1 MDMTVDE
8 KAYYP
13 DRAAVAVKQCSDN
26 GENHLANPDPIL
38 LAGSLVMSGAGKAV
52 VLAVGKST
60 IKETELTQDQLKMDA
75 ENTPLM
81 KKLSV
86 LAAIVSKYAYILA
99 AVAFALFTVFWLCM
113 NLFSDQSLVSNESL
127 HGLLANLQIAVA
139 LLIVCVPEGMPLAIS
154 LAVAFSTENLKNEHL
169 LIKNTEALEISGTLI
184 DVMTGKTA
192 TLTEGDMRV
201 GSLYIGNAMQD
212 TSNLEL
218 NHELMKVFQSCL
230 LLNTEARMEM
240 GDDDHKYVPRGSPVE
255 VGLLRFLIDQ
265 EVPVQEQLVERERL
279 Y

>member
-1 MDMTVDE
+1 
-8 KAYYP
+8 
-13 DRAAVAVKQCSDN
+13 
-26 GENHLANPDPIL
+26 
-38 LAGSLVMSGAGKAV
+38 
-52 VLAVGKST
+52 
-60 IKETELTQDQLKMDA
+60 
-75 ENTPLM
+75 M
-81 KKLSV
+81 KKLGI
-86 LAAIVSKYAYILA
+86 LASIVGKWAYIMA

-113 NLFSDQSLVSNESL
+113 NLFSDQSLVSNDSL
-127 HGLLANLQIAVA
+127 HGLLKNLQIAIA

-201 GSLYIGNAMQD
+201 GSLYIGNGMQD

-218 NHELMKVFQSCL
+218 NHELNKVFQNCL

-240 GDDDHKYVPRGSPVE
+240 GDDDVKYTPQGSPVE
-255 VGLLRFLIDQ
+255 VGLLRFLI
-265 EVPVQEQLVERERL
+265 E
-279 Y
+279 

>member
-1 MDMTVDE
+1 MDPED
-8 KAYYP
+8 
-13 DRAAVAVKQCSDN
+13 
-26 GENHLANPDPIL
+26 
-38 LAGSLVMSGAGKAV
+38 
-52 VLAVGKST
+52 
-60 IKETELTQDQLKMDA
+60 
-75 ENTPLM
+75 TPLM
-81 KKLSV
+81 KKLGI
-86 LAAIVSKYAYILA
+86 LASIVGKWAYIMA

-113 NLFSDQSLVSNESL
+113 NLFSDQSLVSNDSL
-127 HGLLANLQIAVA
+127 HGLLKNLQIAIA

-201 GSLYIGNAMQD
+201 GSLYIGNGMQD

-218 NHELMKVFQSCL
+218 NHELNKVFQNCL

-240 GDDDHKYVPRGSPVE
+240 GDDDVKYTPQGSPVE
-255 VGLLRFLIDQ
+255 VGLLRFLI
-265 EVPVQEQLVERERL
+265 E
-279 Y
+279 